1 MKFSGT
7 HMGHSTLYTMCKILQ
22 DTSCYSDV
30 GLLRGTVF
38 YINMG
43 LWSNKRVVSLR
54 CTLTSVLPSLLQV
67 KKEKKMKI
75 RFSKF
80 ICIFFFNSL

>member
-1 MKFSGT
+1 
-7 HMGHSTLYTMCKILQ
+7 MGHSTLYTMCKILQ
-22 DTSCYSDV
+22 DNAYYNDV

-43 LWSNKRVVSLR
+43 LWSNKRVTSLR

-67 KKEKKMKI
+67 SSQIYYLLNEI
-75 RFSKF
+75 NFRRA
-80 ICIFFFNSL
+80 